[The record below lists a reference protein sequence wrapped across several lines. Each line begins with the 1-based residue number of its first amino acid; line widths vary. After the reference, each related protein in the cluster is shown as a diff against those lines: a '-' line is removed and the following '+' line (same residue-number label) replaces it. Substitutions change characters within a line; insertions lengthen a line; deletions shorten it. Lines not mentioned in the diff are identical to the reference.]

1 TGGESPAPELVARWA
16 RERAMFNAYGPSE
29 TTVGVTAGRCRP
41 DATAPVLLGGLNPNH
56 RGYVLDAGLEP
67 VPPGTVGE
75 LYLAGPGMARG
86 YLNQPA
92 LTAERFVANPFGSGE
107 RLYRTGDL
115 VRWHADGE
123 LEYIGRA
130 DGQVKIRGVRVEL
143 GEIEAALMALP
154 DVAAAVVVARDD
166 GAGRVLVAYV
176 VAAEKATFDVDTVR
190 ESLRAEL
197 PSHLV
202 PSAFVVLDELPRTTN
217 DKVDRA
223 ALPAPEHRASVHR
236 PPRTPRE
243 ELLCGLVAEVLGVAS
258 VGVDDNLF
266 DLGGHSLTL
275 ARLVNRIRTVFGGEL
290 PMAPLF
296 EQPTVEG
303 IGAALDAARGD
314 DVVLLPGRPRPERI
328 PLSFAQ
334 RRLWFMSKL
343 VGPSA
348 TYNIPNRLR
357 LRGPLEVDALR
368 LALADVVGRH
378 ESLRTILV
386 EDDRGAHQVV
396 LEPERAR
403 PELVVRRVNPGEL
416 AEAERAAAGYV
427 FDLGAEI
434 PLRAWLF
441 EPGPD
446 DHVLLL
452 VTHHTASDGLS
463 MAPLVRD

>member
-1 TGGESPAPELVARWA
+1 
-16 RERAMFNAYGPSE
+16 
-29 TTVGVTAGRCRP
+29 
-41 DATAPVLLGGLNPNH
+41 
-56 RGYVLDAGLEP
+56 
-67 VPPGTVGE
+67 
-75 LYLAGPGMARG
+75 
-86 YLNQPA
+86 
-92 LTAERFVANPFGSGE
+92 
-107 RLYRTGDL
+107 
-115 VRWHADGE
+115 
-123 LEYIGRA
+123 
-130 DGQVKIRGVRVEL
+130 
-143 GEIEAALMALP
+143 
-154 DVAAAVVVARDD
+154 
-166 GAGRVLVAYV
+166 
-176 VAAEKATFDVDTVR
+176 
-190 ESLRAEL
+190 
-197 PSHLV
+197 
-202 PSAFVVLDELPRTTN
+202 
-217 DKVDRA
+217 
-223 ALPAPEHRASVHR
+223 
-236 PPRTPRE
+236 RE

-275 ARLVNRIRTVFGGEL
+275 ARLVNRIRTVFGVEL

-314 DVVLLPGRPRPERI
+314 DVVLRPGRPRPERI

-427 FDLGAEI
+427 FHLGAEI

-441 EPGPD
+441 ETGPD

-463 MAPLVRD
+463 MAPLVRDLASAYRARSAGSAPDWTPLPVQYADYTLWQRDRLGAADDPDSLLAGQLAYWRDTLADLPEQIELPVDRPRPATMSGSGDVVVFDIPAEHHRQALALAKRTGSSLFMVLHAALAALLTRHGAGTDIVIG